1 MTRAPASRGRRSAKR
16 TRMSVT
22 RLYPSGRHRMFR
34 FAAALVVLGLVAAWR
49 PRANETMT
57 TKGTVKTVA
66 ADSLTI
72 TDSAGKDWTFKVD
85 TNTKVVASGGSHKTA
100 DTKAMGKTPANT
112 DEVKA
117 GAKVSVKY
125 HDMAAQGMHAAE
137 VRVL

>member
-1 MTRAPASRGRRSAKR
+1 
-16 TRMSVT
+16 
-22 RLYPSGRHRMFR
+22 
-34 FAAALVVLGLVAAWR
+34 
-49 PRANETMT
+49 MT

-100 DTKAMGKTPANT
+100 DTKAMGKTPSIT